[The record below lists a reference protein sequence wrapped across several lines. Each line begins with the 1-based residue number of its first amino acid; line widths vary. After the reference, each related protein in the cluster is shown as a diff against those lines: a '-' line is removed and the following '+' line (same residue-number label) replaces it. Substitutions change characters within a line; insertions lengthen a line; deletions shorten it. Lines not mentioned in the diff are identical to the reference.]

1 MTQSYDDRMEL
12 LVGESNKTMSDLKDK
27 LNEFGRCLCI
37 RPTGFGKTY
46 ILVKLAEIYIS
57 RYPDK
62 KVMYVMPSNIIET
75 EIRHNKGYNQELINK
90 YFVFVTYQALAK
102 SVGGSGTAK
111 SRDRY
116 FSLLEDC
123 SVCLLDEVHRSAADG
138 YSTFYSYTEE
148 FYSVNKVHLVGV
160 TATPLR
166 ADEEESEW
174 ILSELF
180 KDIKTYDYTLWD
192 AIDSGLLLKPIYCMA
207 KFQVMEIA
215 DDYKRE
221 IKKSHL
227 EANGYF
233 NEKDFETSFNKAYRS
248 NGTESEIIY
257 KNIKK
262 AGYNL
267 LSDNPDDSYL
277 KFIVFFSNTQ
287 DLVEHGEETE
297 QWFFD
302 AIEKEATKDFGAT
315 IEFEK
320 HVDYVIS
327 STADQKNNMIVKQH
341 TEEKSYRSCI
351 YNASEV
357 GDNDIYK
364 GHRIDL
370 IFNVNVITMGYHVD
384 HISGIMMRRGTGTDI
399 MYYQQLGR
407 CFSVKAHRPSI
418 IFDLAYNK
426 LTQNNRDRKRDFSK
440 YILQED
446 GSQQLQNTSI
456 DKVPNER
463 QERELEDA
471 FVIDFEDGIDD
482 LFDKWKDPNYSY
494 VSRVKYLYED
504 RNMPI
509 ALIAQDTNLTCVK
522 VTQYLVESGVKL
534 KSETPM
540 FKFLNTSEVINNQRS
555 NEFKLLRFLYS
566 KQAYDFL
573 KNIKQGTSRGF
584 KSLFMIITKLLGG
597 K

>member
-1 MTQSYDDRMEL
+1 MTASYNDRMKI
-12 LVGESNKTMSDLKDK
+12 LVEESTKTMSDMCNKLDK
-27 LNEFGRCLCI
+27 HGRCLSI

-46 ILVKLAEIYIS
+46 LLVHLACRYIEK
-57 RYPDK
+57 YPDK
-62 KVMYVMPSNIIET
+62 KVLYVLPSNIIET
-75 EIRHNKGYNQELINK
+75 EIRNNSEYNQDLINE
-90 YFVFVTYQALAK
+90 YFIFVTYQALAK
-102 SVGGSGTAK
+102 SVGESGTAK
-111 SRDRY
+111 SRDKY
-116 FSLLEDC
+116 FNLLRDC
-123 SVCLLDEVHRSAADG
+123 SICLLDEVHRSAADG
-138 YSTFYSYTEE
+138 YKTFYEYTEE
-148 FYSVNKVHLVGV
+148 FYGVDNVHLAGV

-166 ADEEESEW
+166 HNESESEW
-174 ILSELF
+174 ILSDLF
-180 KDIKTYDYTLWD
+180 RGIKTYDYTLWD

-207 KFQVMEIA
+207 KFQVMELA
-215 DDYKRE
+215 DDFKKE

-233 NEKDFETSFNKAYRS
+233 NEQDFETSFNKAYHS

-257 KNIKK
+257 RNLKK

-277 KFIVFFSNTQ
+277 KFIVFFNNAQ
-287 DLVEHGEETE
+287 DLVEHGDETE
-297 QWFFD
+297 EWFFN
-302 AIEKEATKDFGAT
+302 AIEKESSKDYGVE

-327 STADQKNNMIVKQH
+327 STADQKNDMIVKSH
-341 TEEKSYRSCI
+341 TSNKSYRSCI

-357 GDNDIYK
+357 GSNDTYK

-407 CFSVKAHRPSI
+407 CFSVKATRPSI

-426 LTQNNRDRKRDFSK
+426 NTQMNRDRKRDFSK
-440 YILQED
+440 IVLNDE
-446 GSQQLQNTSI
+446 SETVSESTFI
-456 DKVPNER
+456 ERVPTER
-463 QERELEDA
+463 QERGFEDA

-482 LFDKWKDPNYSY
+482 LFSKWQDPNYSY
-494 VSRVKYLYED
+494 ISRIKYLYED

-509 ALIAQDTNLTCVK
+509 ALIAQDTNLSCTK
-522 VTQYLVESGVKL
+522 VTQYLVESGVQL
-534 KSETPM
+534 KYETPM
-540 FKFLNTSEVINNQRS
+540 FTYLNTNGALKNTKS
-555 NEFKLLRFLYS
+555 NEFKLVRFLYS
-566 KQAYDFL
+566 KKAYEFL
-573 KNIKQGTSRGF
+573 MTVKKDTKRGVT
-584 KSLFMIITKLLGG
+584 SLFMFVSKLLGG

>member
-1 MTQSYDDRMEL
+1 MSLSNDERMKI
-12 LVGESNKTMSDLKDK
+12 LVKESNDTMNDFCNK
-27 LNEFGRCLCI
+27 LNEFGRCI
-37 RPTGFGKTY
+37 TVRPTGFGKTY
-46 ILVKLAEIYIS
+46 LLVHLAYKYIE

-62 KVMYVMPSNIIET
+62 KVMYVFPSEIIRT
-75 EIRHNKGYNQELINK
+75 EIKNNPEYDWNFIKEH
-90 YFVFVTYQALAK
+90 FFFVTYQALAK
-102 SVGGSGTAK
+102 SVGETGTVK
-111 SRDRY
+111 SRERY
-116 FSLLEDC
+116 INELKNC

-138 YSTFYSYTEE
+138 YKLFYEITEDL
-148 FYSVNKVHLVGV
+148 YGTDKVHLAGV
-160 TATPLR
+160 TATPHR
-166 ADEEESEW
+166 HNEEQSEW
-174 ILSELF
+174 IFEELF
-180 KDIKTYDYTLWD
+180 KGVSTYDYTLWD

-207 KFQVMEIA
+207 KFQVMELA
-215 DDYKRE
+215 DEYKKE
-221 IKKSHL
+221 IKQSHL

-233 NEKDFETSFNKAYRS
+233 NEQDFETSFNKAYKS

-257 KNIKK
+257 KNLKK

-267 LSDNPDDSYL
+267 LSDNPDDSYI

-287 DLVEHGEETE
+287 DLVENGEETE
-297 QWFFD
+297 KWFFD
-302 AIEKEATKDFGAT
+302 AIEKEASKDFGVN

-327 STADQKNNMIVKQH
+327 STADQNNDFIVKNH
-341 TEEKSYRSCI
+341 TDKKSYRTCV
-351 YNASEV
+351 YNASDV
-357 GDNDIYK
+357 GNNDKYK

-407 CFSVKAHRPSI
+407 CFSVKAKRPSI
-418 IFDLAYNK
+418 VFDLAYNK
-426 LTQNNRDRKRDFSK
+426 NTQMNRDRKRFFAKS
-440 YILQED
+440 LLEGQESD
-446 GSQQLQNTSI
+446 KQGMIAGTS
-456 DKVPNER
+456 VSER
-463 QERELEDA
+463 KERSFEEV

-509 ALIAQDTNLTCVK
+509 SLIAQDTGLSCVK
-522 VTQYLVESGVKL
+522 VTQYLVDSGVSL
-534 KSETPM
+534 KYETPM
-540 FKFLNTSEVINNQRS
+540 YEFLNHDNLLEDTST

-566 KQAYDFL
+566 KKAYTTFMNL
-573 KNIKQGTSRGF
+573 KQGAKRGMS
-584 KSLFMIITKLLGG
+584 SLFTFVVKLLGR